1 MQTDWNGADK
11 SSTLSGM
18 ATYQPAHSTDAPT
31 VNDTKGAV
39 VTAEGTSSSVAPRR
53 LKRQQRSLHETAE
66 WAKSIHG
73 VKRGVYQDLGI
84 EEVDRPQFGPPKLEA
99 NLDALPDQAL
109 MALFV
114 QLTRWTD
121 YLQSQTTIE
130 EIRERYADAEVRKLE
145 GLYMTANKPERVS
158 EAVTWV
164 RAQMELDPDVQKA
177 REVLKVV
184 YARRKLKAMLFESAE
199 RDAAVVSRELTRRT
213 DARSPGYR
221 RADRGAP

>member
-1 MQTDWNGADK
+1 VNG
-11 SSTLSGM
+11 
-18 ATYQPAHSTDAPT
+18 
-31 VNDTKGAV
+31 V
-39 VTAEGTSSSVAPRR
+39 RR
-53 LKRQQRSLHETAE
+53 D
-66 WAKSIHG
+66 
-73 VKRGVYQDLGI
+73 VYRDLGI
-84 EEVDRPQFGPPKLEA
+84 AEPEQPEFGLPKLEED
-99 NLDALPDQAL
+99 LDDLTDKEL

-121 YLQSQTTIE
+121 FFQNQAAIE

-164 RAQMELDPDVQKA
+164 RAQMELEPAVQSA
-177 REVLKVV
+177 RDVLKVV
-184 YARRKLKAMLFESAE
+184 YARKKLKQMLFESAE

-213 DARSPGYR
+213 DAKSPGYR

>member
-1 MQTDWNGADK
+1 MN
-11 SSTLSGM
+11 
-18 ATYQPAHSTDAPT
+18 PA
-31 VNDTKGAV
+31 K
-39 VTAEGTSSSVAPRR
+39 ESSSVAPRR
-53 LKRQQRSLHETAE
+53 LKRQPRSLHETAE
-66 WAKSIHG
+66 WAKAVHG

-84 EEVDRPQFGPPKLEA
+84 EEPEHPQYGIPKLEIG
-99 NLDALPDQAL
+99 LDELPDPEL

-121 YLQSQTTIE
+121 YLQNQTAIE
-130 EIRERYADAEVRKLE
+130 EIRERYADAEVRRLE

-164 RAQMELDPDVQKA
+164 RAQMELDPEVQRARDVL
-177 REVLKVV
+177 RVV
-184 YARRKLKAMLFESAE
+184 YSRRKLKAMLFESTE

-213 DARSPGYR
+213 DTRSPGYR

>member
-1 MQTDWNGADK
+1 
-11 SSTLSGM
+11 M
-18 ATYQPAHSTDAPT
+18 AIFRTALLTDAPT

-39 VTAEGTSSSVAPRR
+39 VAAEGRTSSSVAPRR
-53 LKRQQRSLHETAE
+53 LKRGRQSLHETAE
-66 WAKSIHG
+66 WAKSVTGI
-73 VKRGVYQDLGI
+73 RRDVYRELGTA
-84 EEVDRPQFGPPKLEA
+84 ELERPGAGIPKLNG
-99 NLDALPDQAL
+99 NLDEINDHEL
-109 MALFV
+109 MGLFV
-114 QLTRWTD
+114 GLTRWTD
-121 YLQSQTTIE
+121 YLQSEATSE

-164 RAQMELDPDVQKA
+164 RAQMELDPGVQSARDVLRVA
-177 REVLKVV
+177 
-184 YARRKLKAMLFESAE
+184 YARRKLKQMLFESTE

>member
-1 MQTDWNGADK
+1 M
-11 SSTLSGM
+11 SG
-18 ATYQPAHSTDAPT
+18 
-31 VNDTKGAV
+31 V
-39 VTAEGTSSSVAPRR
+39 R
-53 LKRQQRSLHETAE
+53 LD
-66 WAKSIHG
+66 
-73 VKRGVYQDLGI
+73 VYRDLGI
-84 EEVDRPQFGPPKLEA
+84 AEPEEPKFGLPQLEP
-99 NLDALPDQAL
+99 NLDDLPDHDL

-121 YLQSQTTIE
+121 YFQNQVTIE

-145 GLYMTANKPERVS
+145 GLFMTANKPNRVS

-164 RAQMELDPDVQKA
+164 RAQMELDPHVQIA
-177 REVLKVV
+177 RDTLKLV
-184 YARRKLKAMLFESAE
+184 YARRKLKSMLFESAE